1 MARGNFLFR
10 RVGLLSLGL
19 LLLAV
24 PAFLAPDSTA
34 GQEFQ
39 GGLLKANL
47 DLPYNAGALSD
58 AEDED
63 APEILVFYGAQY
75 EASAVAFALD
85 ESGSMSDQG
94 RWQLQTR
101 EVTRSIRELS
111 GRAEFSVVYYGS
123 RVTAFRDQTVKAT
136 PGNKVAGIQ
145 FVKSRNPRGDT
156 CIAEGT
162 VKALQIVRRSAS
174 QHRAV
179 IVTSDGRPDVCATG
193 DRANLQ
199 QQQVLLQ
206 KTLAANPG
214 RGVQVH
220 TIFVGRS
227 NEPEAIAFMK
237 RLAKVHGGTFRLV
250 NG

>member
-1 MARGNFLFR
+1 MDRGKILFR
-10 RVGLLSLGL
+10 RAGLLSFGL

-58 AEDED
+58 DEDED
-63 APEILVFYGAQY
+63 APEILIFYGAQY

-85 ESGSMSDQG
+85 ESGSMRDQG

-101 EVTRSIRELS
+101 EVTRAIRELS

-123 RVTAFRDQTVKAT
+123 RVSAFRNRTVKAT
-136 PGNKVAGIQ
+136 PGNKLAGIH
-145 FVKSRNPRGDT
+145 FVNSRSPNGDT

-162 VKALQIVRRSAS
+162 IKALKIVQRSAS

-193 DRANLQ
+193 NRANAQ
-199 QQQVLLQ
+199 QQQILLQ
-206 KTLAANPG
+206 QTLAANPG
-214 RGVQVH
+214 RAVRVH

-227 NEPEAIAFMK
+227 NDPEAISFMK
-237 RLAKVHGGTFRLV
+237 RLAGVHGGTFKLV
-250 NG
+250 Q